1 MESVLDRLG
10 EEVTGIVSPVSLCM
24 ALTVALVRLLN
35 PTGDNAG
42 SSVYIASAYYK
53 EQGDDSTAEKIT
65 GSIVNAAIFVGV
77 IASMT
82 FVLVLLFKYGY
93 TKAIYA
99 YMAFAGFS
107 IFFVLV
113 GIIMLQLLVKF
124 QIPLDAF
131 SFSFMLYNFS
141 MVGVTALFF
150 WPAPILM
157 KQGYLV
163 VTGMVTAYMF
173 TFIPEWSTWVM
184 LIAMALYDLCAV
196 LTPHGPLKV
205 LVELAQERDED
216 IPALVYE
223 ARSTGQ
229 PRRLPHNRRQQRQP
243 GRHQTGTTANAH
255 LDDASSAALHQ
266 VTIAQTSN
274 DSPERRETD
283 GAEGSPSDD
292 WGRATTGG
300 IIAQGASGEP
310 ERSTQ
315 LATEAITGLQPL
327 APLEQ
332 EASPE
337 GDAGEGEQSQQPL
350 LTGQESSSFTA
361 AQDHAAADHVDGFVP
376 PLDAA
381 SMPEINPSN
390 HQHQH
395 SRPAADRHQQNIEQ
409 DGSEGSEN
417 YLPDAIKLGLGDFI
431 FYSVL
436 VGRAAMYDML
446 TALVSYLAVMAGL
459 GTTLLLLA
467 VFRKALPA
475 LPISIGLG
483 VMFYL
488 LARLLLEPFVLNL
501 STQLIFV

>member
-1 MESVLDRLG
+1 MRLG
-10 EEVTGIVSPVSLCM
+10 AMS
-24 ALTVALVRLLN
+24 
-35 PTGDNAG
+35 
-42 SSVYIASAYYK
+42 
-53 EQGDDSTAEKIT
+53 
-65 GSIVNAAIFVGV
+65 
-77 IASMT
+77 
-82 FVLVLLFKYGY
+82 
-93 TKAIYA
+93 
-99 YMAFAGFS
+99 
-107 IFFVLV
+107 
-113 GIIMLQLLVKF
+113 LQLLHNASSPHAVPAVR
-124 QIPLDAF
+124 QIAHSIVEASQDDWSNAGTLAYVHCPLHVQCLGCDAL
-131 SFSFMLYNFS
+131 S
-141 MVGVTALFF
+141 GLFF
-150 WPAPILM
+150 WLRVRKSPVGHINRHPYPAIL
-157 KQGYLV
+157 
-163 VTGMVTAYMF
+163 
-173 TFIPEWSTWVM
+173 P
-184 LIAMALYDLCAV
+184 
-196 LTPHGPLKV
+196 
-205 LVELAQERDED
+205 
-216 IPALVYE
+216 
-223 ARSTGQ
+223 
-229 PRRLPHNRRQQRQP
+229 
-243 GRHQTGTTANAH
+243 
-255 LDDASSAALHQ
+255 SA
-266 VTIAQTSN
+266 
-274 DSPERRETD
+274 
-283 GAEGSPSDD
+283 
-292 WGRATTGG
+292 
-300 IIAQGASGEP
+300 
-310 ERSTQ
+310 
-315 LATEAITGLQPL
+315 GLQPL

>member
-1 MESVLDRLG
+1 MS
-10 EEVTGIVSPVSLCM
+10 
-24 ALTVALVRLLN
+24 
-35 PTGDNAG
+35 
-42 SSVYIASAYYK
+42 
-53 EQGDDSTAEKIT
+53 
-65 GSIVNAAIFVGV
+65 
-77 IASMT
+77 
-82 FVLVLLFKYGY
+82 
-93 TKAIYA
+93 
-99 YMAFAGFS
+99 
-107 IFFVLV
+107 
-113 GIIMLQLLVKF
+113 LQLLHNASSPHAVPAVR
-124 QIPLDAF
+124 QIAHSIVEASQDDWSNAGTLAYVHCPLHVQCLGCDAL
-131 SFSFMLYNFS
+131 S
-141 MVGVTALFF
+141 GLFF
-150 WPAPILM
+150 WLRVRKSPVGHINRHPYPAIL
-157 KQGYLV
+157 
-163 VTGMVTAYMF
+163 
-173 TFIPEWSTWVM
+173 P
-184 LIAMALYDLCAV
+184 
-196 LTPHGPLKV
+196 
-205 LVELAQERDED
+205 
-216 IPALVYE
+216 
-223 ARSTGQ
+223 
-229 PRRLPHNRRQQRQP
+229 
-243 GRHQTGTTANAH
+243 
-255 LDDASSAALHQ
+255 SA
-266 VTIAQTSN
+266 
-274 DSPERRETD
+274 
-283 GAEGSPSDD
+283 
-292 WGRATTGG
+292 
-300 IIAQGASGEP
+300 
-310 ERSTQ
+310 
-315 LATEAITGLQPL
+315 GLQPL